1 MTASTQSGESFAGP
15 LPESV
20 SLSSRHRPTSA
31 AQRVSPPPPHDLE
44 AEEATLGAMMMSA
57 AALAVVLERLRED
70 DFYRPAHRNVFAAI
84 RSLAGR
90 GHPVDPVMVGA
101 ELASDGSLADIGG
114 APFLHSL
121 VQAVPVPASAG
132 HYARIVAERAR
143 LRRLIDAGIQI
154 AQLGYE
160 DGQDAAQ
167 AEDQARKLVGD
178 ATAARNGQAVDA
190 LDLDAFLEQEALE
203 YDWLVPGLFE
213 REERIGVTGGEGA
226 GKSTLLRQ
234 IGVPTASGI
243 HPFTMEKIHPLRVLL
258 VDLESSPAHVRR
270 ELRRLRVAAGSDYQ
284 PGGLHVIARPQGLDL
299 FAQTEDVAWLGREV
313 AAARADLLAIG
324 PAYKMSSGDP
334 TKEEIARAVQKP
346 LDDLRAAHGIALL
359 LELHTGHGVSGGRRP
374 ERPIGASAWLRWPE
388 FGLHLRADGSLGRW
402 RGDRDVRD
410 WPAALRRGGDWPW
423 TVQEA
428 PHDLMWARILQHVDE
443 TGRCASIRVLAEALA
458 TTKYSV
464 EAALGAHR
472 SEWQTLR
479 DALGE
484 VDE

>member
-1 MTASTQSGESFAGP
+1 
-15 LPESV
+15 
-20 SLSSRHRPTSA
+20 
-31 AQRVSPPPPHDLE
+31 
-44 AEEATLGAMMMSA
+44 MMMSA

-359 LELHTGHGVSGGRRP
+359 LELHTGHGV
-374 ERPIGASAWLRWPE
+374 ERWAPSRTAHRCQCM
-388 FGLHLRADGSLGRW
+388 
-402 RGDRDVRD
+402 
-410 WPAALRRGGDWPW
+410 AALARVRP
-423 TVQEA
+423 A
-428 PHDLMWARILQHVDE
+428 PAR
-443 TGRCASIRVLAEALA
+443 
-458 TTKYSV
+458 
-464 EAALGAHR
+464 
-472 SEWQTLR
+472 
-479 DALGE
+479 
-484 VDE
+484 

>member
-324 PAYKMSSGDP
+324 PP
-334 TKEEIARAVQKP
+334 TRCPQATLPRRRSPGPSRNPWTICGP
-346 LDDLRAAHGIALL
+346 PTALL
-359 LELHTGHGVSGGRRP
+359 CSWSCTPAMAWSGGRRP

-472 SEWQTLR
+472 SE
-479 DALGE
+479 
-484 VDE
+484 